1 MSFRCTEP
9 HLKEHFSVTAT
20 ITTILSPAAPE
31 GIKNR
36 PSPLT
41 ETTGSWSTLA
51 VLMAGTFM
59 IVLDFFIVNVA
70 LPAMQADLHASA
82 SAIEWVV
89 AGYGLTF
96 ATCLITAGRLGD
108 RIGRRQ
114 TFSIGL
120 ALFTLASAACGLA
133 STAELLIAARLVQGL
148 AAALISPNV
157 LAIIGVVYRGPE
169 RLRALTVYG
178 MVMGFAAL
186 GAQLIGGLLMYAGI
200 GGLGWRTVFLI
211 NLPVGIVALVAARGF
226 IPESRTEVMKNI
238 DLVGTALITLGLAAL
253 LLPLV
258 EGRQQGWPTWTGISL
273 AVSPAVLGA
282 FVAYQRWLSSRGG
295 APLLD
300 LSMFRDRTFSAGLVT
315 QITFWCG
322 QASFFLVLALYLQQG
337 RDLRPLEAGLVFT
350 VLAAAY
356 LVTSLRAPKLT
367 PKYGRDLVAL
377 AALTLAAG
385 HGLLLIA
392 VLDIG
397 TGGPIALLAP
407 GLVLVGAGMGLGIT
421 PLVSIVLGRV
431 DPQRAG
437 AASGALSTV
446 QQLGNALGVAVT
458 GVLFFSTVSS
468 GYAQAFEISLA
479 QLCVLLLVV
488 AALSRLLPPN
498 SAERSA
504 A

>member
-1 MSFRCTEP
+1 
-9 HLKEHFSVTAT
+9 VTAT
-20 ITTILSPAAPE
+20 TTTVLNAVAAK
-31 GIKNR
+31 GIKDRGPR
-36 PSPLT
+36 PT
-41 ETTGSWSTLA
+41 EPTASWSALA
-51 VLMAGTFM
+51 VLMAGMFM

-70 LPAMQADLHASA
+70 LPAMQVDLEASA

-108 RIGRRQ
+108 RIGRRRV
-114 TFSIGL
+114 FSIGL
-120 ALFTLASAACGLA
+120 GLFTLASAACGLA
-133 STAELLIAARLVQGL
+133 STSELLLAARLVQGL

-157 LAIIGVVYRGPE
+157 LAIIGVVYRGPD
-169 RLRALTVYG
+169 RIRAITVYG
-178 MVMGFAAL
+178 MVLGFAAL
-186 GAQLIGGLLMYAGI
+186 GAQLIGGLLMYADL
-200 GGLGWRTVFLI
+200 GGLGWRSVFLI
-211 NLPVGIVALVAARGF
+211 NLPVGVVAMLAARNF
-226 IPESRTEVMKNI
+226 IPESRTQTLKNI
-238 DLVGTALITLGLAAL
+238 DLVGTTLITVGLAAV

-258 EGRQQGWPTWTGISL
+258 EGRQQGWPAWTWLSL
-273 AVSPAVLGA
+273 AASPVVLGG
-282 FVAYQRWLSSRGG
+282 FIAYQRWLSQRGD
-295 APLLD
+295 APLLE
-300 LSMFRDRTFSAGLVT
+300 LSMFRDRTFSAGLLT
-315 QITFWCG
+315 QMTFWCG

-337 RDLRPLEAGLVFT
+337 RGLRPLEAGVVFT
-350 VLAAAY
+350 ILAAAY

-367 PKYGRDLVAL
+367 PHYGRDLVAL

-479 QLCVLLLVV
+479 QLCALLLVV

-498 SAERSA
+498 STERSA
-504 A
+504 R